1 MKSVPLSEHI
11 SAELRDEILRGR
23 YRSGD
28 RLPSER
34 DLAQRF
40 KVHRGA
46 VREALK
52 KLEQLGLAHIEAGG
66 ARVNPLEEASLDVVE
81 HLLTLSDPPNP
92 QVVYQVFEAVSG
104 VMGLGFRLSLER
116 ADDSDFQR
124 ARDLL
129 RELCESDLSQ
139 AREFELFVEL
149 GEVVARSSGNTVIM
163 LVHRGLK
170 TRFLQTLHDQEF
182 FLGGQE
188 EERLPLVEELAR
200 AFEAR
205 DGPAVTEATYKL
217 SASMRNR
224 AIKALESRL
233 ANGSEAL
240 DRRTS
245 P

>member
-1 MKSVPLSEHI
+1 MKSVSLSEHI

-23 YRSGD
+23 YRSGE

-40 KVHRGA
+40 EVNRGA

-81 HLLTLSDPPNP
+81 HLLALSDPPNP
-92 QVVYQVFEAVSG
+92 RVVYEVFEAVSG
-104 VMGLGFRLSLER
+104 IMGLGFRLSVER
-116 ADDSDFQR
+116 ATDSDFQR
-124 ARDLL
+124 ARELL
-129 RELCESDLSQ
+129 RELCQSDLSR

-149 GEVVARSSGNTVIM
+149 GDVVARSSGNTVIV

-170 TRFLQTLHDQEF
+170 TRFLQTLHDQEI

-188 EERLPLVEELAR
+188 QERLPLVEELAR

-205 DGPAVTEATYKL
+205 DGPAVTEATHKL

-224 AIKALESRL
+224 AVKAVESRL
-233 ANGSEAL
+233 ANGSDAL
-240 DRRTS
+240 DQRGS
-245 P
+245 Q